1 MSLFVIVSVIA
12 IISFFLWRK
21 SRSEIYA
28 MRETVE
34 HTNEEKQVLM
44 DFLHIATEDIAKG
57 ADKKTICRRLVRAT
71 AFSCGAMSACL
82 YEKEGDILV
91 PVAEEGLFPPLQRHI
106 EKQSENTTRS
116 DFLEDAST
124 EEILPAE
131 NNVIADVFKTGKAIF
146 IRKATND
153 SRIIQHEDDSLKIKT
168 FMAVPVKMQN
178 VVYGVL
184 VVINSISG
192 KNFTPTIFSLA
203 KSLGEQGGLAIYNLE
218 GMHARIAKSK
228 MESDLRMA
236 RSIQRYLM
244 PQELPK
250 NKAFSIAT
258 TYIPHQLIG
267 GDFYDIIDLPNGKTG
282 VVVADASGK
291 GVSAAILMAVSQSR
305 LHNIAKE
312 GLSPSETLKKLNAEI
327 VHSIRIDMFITITF
341 AVIDS
346 DSSKLT
352 IARAGHELPIIYR
365 KNSDSCEEIRSDG
378 MAVGLVDSELFDE
391 TIEDITIDFNSGD
404 MLVLYTDGV
413 TEAVNEQGEEYTTKA
428 LIEKIPEIAHKNVE
442 KFNDA
447 IISELNSF
455 TGENSYSDDLTLVA
469 IKKI

>member
-1 MSLFVIVSVIA
+1 MTFFVIVLALA
-12 IISFFLWRK
+12 IIALLLLLRN
-21 SRSEIYA
+21 RSEIYK

-82 YEKEGDILV
+82 YEKEGDMLI

-106 EKQSENTTRS
+106 GKQPEDSARS

-146 IRKATND
+146 IRKATGD
-153 SRIIQHEDDSLKIKT
+153 SRIIQHEDDALKIKT

-178 VVYGVL
+178 VVYAVL
-184 VVINSISG
+184 VVVNSISG
-192 KNFTPTIFSLA
+192 KKFTPTIFSLA

-244 PQELPK
+244 PQQLPK
-250 NKAFSIAT
+250 NKEFSIAT
-258 TYIPHQLIG
+258 KYTPHQLIG

-282 VVVADASGK
+282 VVIADASGK

-312 GLSPSETLKKLNAEI
+312 GLSPAETLKKLNAEI
-327 VHSIRIDMFITITF
+327 VHSIRTDMFITITF
-341 AVIDS
+341 VIIEQDA
-346 DSSKLT
+346 SKLT
-352 IARAGHELPIIYR
+352 IARAGHELPIVYR
-365 KNSDSCEEIRSDG
+365 KNDDCCQEIRSEG
-378 MAVGLVDSELFDE
+378 MAVGMVDSELFDE
-391 TIEDITIDFNSGD
+391 TIEDISVDFNSGD
-404 MLVLYTDGV
+404 MLVLYTDGL
-413 TEAVNEQGEEYTTKA
+413 TEAVNENGEEYTAKT
-428 LIEKIPEIAHKNVE
+428 LIEKIPAFAHKNPE

-447 IISELNSF
+447 IIDDLKSF
-455 TGENSYSDDLTLVA
+455 VGGNSYSDDLTLLA
-469 IKKI
+469 IKKN